1 VGATSTIIATLY
13 QENRAPM
20 RREIASLLLAGILS
34 DTVVLRSATTTG
46 TDRNMA
52 EYLSTITDLPLEGFG
67 REIMSAASL
76 VAKKAVDEI
85 LALDRKHFGEGKTSF
100 TLSQV
105 EVNSLA
111 EIMERKEEILAGLER
126 EQARTGDLFTAL
138 MVTDTTELDSAL
150 FIKGD
155 PVFLSLI
162 RYPKLDENI
171 HMLKGMLSRKKQLVP
186 GLLDIIRKAR

>member
-1 VGATSTIIATLY
+1 MLY

-20 RREIASLLLAGILS
+20 RREIASILLAGILS
-34 DTVVLRSATTTG
+34 DTVILRSATTTP

-52 EYLSTITDLPLEGFG
+52 EYLSTITDLTIDGFG
-67 REIMSAASL
+67 REILGAASL
-76 VAKKAVDEI
+76 VAKKAVEEI
-85 LALDRKHFGEGKTSF
+85 LALDRKHFGEGKNAF

-105 EVNSLA
+105 EVNALT
-111 EIMERKEEILAGLER
+111 EIMERKEEILAGLEQ

-162 RYPKLDENI
+162 RYPKLDENV
-171 HMLKGMLSRKKQLVP
+171 HMLKGILSRKKQLVP
-186 GLLDIIRKAR
+186 GLLDIIRKNR